1 LQDVRDQIP
10 NGRKAFEKCKAVG
23 DRLSVNKMH
32 IAGVEVAT
40 RFGDELKKLLDT
52 ATEEEDK
59 KTLEMYQK
67 VNEDLQKLLKDVQD
81 WLVEKK

>member
-1 LQDVRDQIP
+1 L
-10 NGRKAFEKCKAVG
+10 
-23 DRLSVNKMH
+23 
-32 IAGVEVAT
+32 AGVEVAT
-40 RFGDELKKLLDT
+40 RFADELKKLIDT

-59 KTLEMYQK
+59 KTLETYQK